1 MTKTVTAAITLSRA
15 EWASLLFCVVNSTP
29 MLPKELW
36 DAGED
41 IEAAI
46 EKGLQNPIHKDEQIR
61 VECMRHQLKTQRN
74 DIANLKSQIKKLK
87 SNYRFTNH
95 QFNCLG

>member
-15 EWASLLFCVVNSTP
+15 EWSSLLFCVLNSTP
-29 MLPKELW
+29 MLPEQLW
-36 DAGED
+36 DAGEE

-46 EKGLQNPIHKDEQIR
+46 EKGLQNPIHQDDLIR
-61 VECMRHQLKTQRN
+61 VVSMRHQLKTQRN